1 MVPAIRLVRLIQIA
15 MVVGI
20 GFYVVVGERLAR
32 AITRSREDTLFHALS
47 FISISLVGAT
57 MVLRRTLVVPAE
69 AALACR
75 PDDDSAAARWK
86 MSYVFLYATCELV
99 GLFGLIL
106 RLAGLHW
113 LMSGASIW
121 VDFCFWCFILRERR
135 SFRGTDLTPIPSRS
149 DSKPACC
156 RWNNRSPTRPVLP
169 R

>member
-106 RLAGLHW
+106 RLAGFTLANVW
-113 LMSGASIW
+113 GFYLGGLLLLVLYTA
-121 VDFCFWCFILRERR
+121 RA
-135 SFRGTDLTPIPSRS
+135 PI
-149 DSKPACC
+149 
-156 RWNNRSPTRPVLP
+156 VP
-169 R
+169 RD